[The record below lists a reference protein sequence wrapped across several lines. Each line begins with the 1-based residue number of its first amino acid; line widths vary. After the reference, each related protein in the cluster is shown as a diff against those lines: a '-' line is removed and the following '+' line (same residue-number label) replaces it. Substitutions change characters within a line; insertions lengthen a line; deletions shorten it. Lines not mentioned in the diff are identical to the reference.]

1 MANYEKM
8 FKAIVAGAAGI
19 GTIVGTNM
27 VTKLFKV
34 DRLDRE
40 VTMVNGT
47 NNNLGGGKGEPIEA
61 EFIDDEFVSDQ
72 DVENRI

>member
-1 MANYEKM
+1 MANYEKV

-34 DRLDRE
+34 DRLNRE
-40 VTMVNGT
+40 VGAMVNGS
-47 NNNLGGGKGEPIEA
+47 NNNNFDSNGETIDIEFA
-61 EFIDDEFVSDQ
+61 DDFATDQ